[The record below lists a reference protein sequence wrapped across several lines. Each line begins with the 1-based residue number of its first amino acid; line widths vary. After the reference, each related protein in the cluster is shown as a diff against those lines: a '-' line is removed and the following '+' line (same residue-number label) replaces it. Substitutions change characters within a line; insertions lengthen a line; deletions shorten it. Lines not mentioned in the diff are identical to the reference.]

1 MERGLRKVGTSGFR
15 PEIAGLRAIAV
26 VSVVLFHLKMTAFQG
41 GFIGVDVFFVISG
54 YLITRNILVDLDRQR
69 FSFGQFY
76 IRRMRRIFPAL
87 IFTVILT
94 YVAGALWCSPL
105 MFLDVAKEGTHAL
118 LWISNLQYWREAH
131 QYFAHDS
138 DDLALLHCWS
148 LSLEEQFYLI
158 WPLFMVAA
166 HRYGKTFEAIAIAA
180 LASFLSS
187 VIVTRTDPSATFF
200 LTPFRIYEFGCGTLV
215 LFLEKRL
222 AVSGLAAEALSG
234 IGVVAIIVSAMT
246 FSPAMAHMDVA
257 ALLPCLGAAAVIWM
271 GGRTGAA
278 RLITNPA
285 DAWPWRH
292 LLFALPLPLADHLL
306 CALHFCGRCRQR
318 GRPSWP
324 GRRDGPARDRHVLF
338 RRAQVHPAT

>member
-1 MERGLRKVGTSGFR
+1 MNSGFR

-54 YLITRNILVDLDRQR
+54 YLITRNILLDLDRQR

-94 YVAGALWCSPL
+94 YVAAALWCSPL

-158 WPLFMVAA
+158 WPLFIVAA
-166 HRYGKTFEAIAIAA
+166 HRYGG
-180 LASFLSS
+180 
-187 VIVTRTDPSATFF
+187 PS
-200 LTPFRIYEFGCGTLV
+200 
-215 LFLEKRL
+215 KR
-222 AVSGLAAEALSG
+222 S
-234 IGVVAIIVSAMT
+234 
-246 FSPAMAHMDVA
+246 
-257 ALLPCLGAAAVIWM
+257 
-271 GGRTGAA
+271 
-278 RLITNPA
+278 
-285 DAWPWRH
+285 
-292 LLFALPLPLADHLL
+292 
-306 CALHFCGRCRQR
+306 Q
-318 GRPSWP
+318 
-324 GRRDGPARDRHVLF
+324 
-338 RRAQVHPAT
+338 